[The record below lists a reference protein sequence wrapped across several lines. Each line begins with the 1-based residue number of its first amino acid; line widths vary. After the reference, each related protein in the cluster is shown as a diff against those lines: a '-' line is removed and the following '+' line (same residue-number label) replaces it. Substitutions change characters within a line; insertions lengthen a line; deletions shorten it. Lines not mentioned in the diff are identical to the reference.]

1 MSFDYIEKEDPDYW
15 VEMIYNNFTNKS
27 LGNKQISCGLE
38 NDYPNPYVDLDEIKN
53 VLAKLKTFAHSNQE
67 FQYVAT
73 DGKAYHLNND
83 GQVEESKLSD
93 DDIIKGNF
101 SGKDLIARFYKENG
115 SLQVSSMGIS
125 RDVPITDKLTTKKEK
140 HVADKE
146 SVSEDMLHA
155 TQNYLKKHRTEDFDS
170 PMVID
175 NTGKFPSGSDIE
187 VNGES
192 SIFAVIADGGDLVVT
207 LLKTAEIE
215 RKFYLENNPAG
226 KSPSFSLP
234 GEVTGFVEGGASA
247 VTDITS
253 LVSMCYEVVVDDDKR
268 NEMKQGFSALANEVK
283 KNPAQLFPLLG
294 EMVLSGATG
303 LESKEYAE
311 IVADTTDAG
320 RVGHLVVKAAVTTT
334 VTVLGIVFTGGVSK
348 AGKVADVS
356 RGIANK
362 LSRTQDLIEIFGP
375 IGKHFRHDVKQKIF
389 NLSEELQDKFV
400 KDFKKKISKAD
411 ADILSKNPELIDVWS
426 NCAKTMK
433 NADKIASVD
442 MLECMQKH
450 SKVSLKHLD
459 DFITDDFKDDLHK
472 FFKENKDEILKSED
486 KFKALVG
493 DLDEIPSFVS
503 DEMSVIKSRY
513 SFVKDIKLKRQLV
526 LQAAKGYARNRLG
539 DFFKEAG
546 IEAIKQIFS
555 YYLLK
560 FEKNNYCIK
569 DESFFFLDSDFNW
582 DDFWF
587 DVIGA
592 GLTSVKKLNVFE
604 AAVFDCL
611 FGGDITKLYV
621 VRDIF
626 ETLYRDDVFSNMSEE
641 QKNKIYKNLRQ
652 FGAQCLINVAFHL
665 LPKVADDSKINYFT
679 THFLDFWS
687 KYICGEIDS
696 IIK

>member
-1 MSFDYIEKEDPDYW
+1 M
-15 VEMIYNNFTNKS
+15 
-27 LGNKQISCGLE
+27 
-38 NDYPNPYVDLDEIKN
+38 
-53 VLAKLKTFAHSNQE
+53 
-67 FQYVAT
+67 
-73 DGKAYHLNND
+73 
-83 GQVEESKLSD
+83 
-93 DDIIKGNF
+93 
-101 SGKDLIARFYKENG
+101 
-115 SLQVSSMGIS
+115 
-125 RDVPITDKLTTKKEK
+125 
-140 HVADKE
+140 
-146 SVSEDMLHA
+146 
-155 TQNYLKKHRTEDFDS
+155 
-170 PMVID
+170 
-175 NTGKFPSGSDIE
+175 
-187 VNGES
+187 
-192 SIFAVIADGGDLVVT
+192 
-207 LLKTAEIE
+207 
-215 RKFYLENNPAG
+215 ENNPAG

-268 NEMKQGFSALANEVK
+268 NEMKQGFSALADEVK

-356 RGIANK
+356 LGIANK

-450 SKVSLKHLD
+450 SKVSLKYLD
-459 DFITDDFKDDLHK
+459 DFITDEIKDDLHK
-472 FFKENKDEILKSED
+472 FFKENKDEILKSEE

-493 DLDEIPSFVS
+493 DLDDIP
-503 DEMSVIKSRY
+503 DDMKKIKNRY
-513 SFVKDIKLKRQLV
+513 SFVKDKKLGRHLA
-526 LQAAKGYARNRLG
+526 LQAGKGFARRCPKQFAL
-539 DFFKEAG
+539 EAG
-546 IEAIKQIFS
+546 CELLRQIS
-555 YYLLK
+555 IYYLLK
-560 FEKNNYCIK
+560 YEKNGYNGS
-569 DESFFFLDSDFNW
+569 SFWSLDSTFNGW
-582 DDFWF
+582 DVSY
-587 DVIGA
+587 DVIAA
-592 GLTSVKKLNVFE
+592 GIAGCKNYDAGKAFIL
-604 AAVFDCL
+604 DCIA
-611 FGGDITKLYV
+611 GGDITKISDVL
-621 VRDIF
+621 DIYINNYAHLSK
-626 ETLYRDDVFSNMSEE
+626 EHIGEIKTKLEQFS
-641 QKNKIYKNLRQ
+641 
-652 FGAQCLINVAFHL
+652 AQCLINAVIYL
-665 LPKVADDSKINYFT
+665 LPKVADKSELDFLTKQ
-679 THFLDFWS
+679 FLDFWS
-687 KYICGEIDS
+687 KHLCGEIDS